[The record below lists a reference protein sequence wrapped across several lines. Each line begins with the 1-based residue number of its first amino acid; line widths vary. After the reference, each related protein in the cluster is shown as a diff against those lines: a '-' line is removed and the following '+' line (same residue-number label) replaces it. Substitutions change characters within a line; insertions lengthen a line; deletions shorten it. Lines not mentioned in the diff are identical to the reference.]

1 MKTKLMEIT
10 CGLFLWFADVIP
22 DIIEE
27 TFSVNEST
35 ALAIT
40 EDLVQMALKNIE
52 QKRSKHYGNK
62 ES

>member
-1 MKTKLMEIT
+1 MKTKLFETT

-27 TFSVNEST
+27 TFSVNTDT
-35 ALAIT
+35 AL
-40 EDLVQMALKNIE
+40 DLAEYLLKMALKGIE
-52 QKRSKHYGNK
+52 KKRSNYHGNK